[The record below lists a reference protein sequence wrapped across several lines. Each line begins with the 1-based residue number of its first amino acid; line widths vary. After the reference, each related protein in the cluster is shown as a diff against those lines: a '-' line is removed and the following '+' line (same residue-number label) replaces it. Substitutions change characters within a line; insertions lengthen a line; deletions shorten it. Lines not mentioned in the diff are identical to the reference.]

1 MRRPEA
7 SLVGRLERPWT
18 EEALKTAVGEI
29 VAASGFDRFALMTIP
44 STDEAGA
51 EMRPILS
58 NWENEFRIG
67 FERQGLHRFS
77 PVVRA
82 LVGGSLPFVWDA
94 EFVYGYDPDDPDG
107 SPPQGRF
114 LAAHGCLSGAYC
126 PVHGISGFTGVLA
139 VSGRGPAIAEAEA
152 DGLQLLAF
160 AAFGVLA
167 ACRYEENRRNNP
179 LTGRERDCLKL
190 AMLGKT
196 SSEIGTILKLSE
208 HTISQYLTSAT
219 RKLDASNRTHAVA
232 LAAQLGYLS

>member
-1 MRRPEA
+1 MNRPEA
-7 SLVGRLERPWT
+7 SFVGRLERPWS
-18 EEALKTAVGEI
+18 EKALRDAVGEI
-29 VAASGFDRFALMTIP
+29 VGSAGFDRFALMTIP

-51 EMRPILS
+51 EMRPLLS
-58 NWENEFRIG
+58 NWEDEFRLG
-67 FERQGLHRFS
+67 FERLGLHRFS

-82 LVGGSLPFVWDA
+82 LISGSLPFIWDV
-94 EFVYGYDPDDPDG
+94 EFIYGFDPDDPNG
-107 SPPQGRF
+107 SPPPGRF
-114 LAAHGCLSGAYC
+114 LAAHGCQSGVYC

-139 VSGRGPAIAEAEA
+139 VAGPRPAMGEAEA

-179 LTGRERDCLKL
+179 LTNRERDCLKL

-196 SSEIGTILKLSE
+196 SPEIGTILNLSE

>member
-1 MRRPEA
+1 MNRPEA
-7 SLVGRLERPWT
+7 SLLGRLERPWT
-18 EEALKTAVGEI
+18 EAALRKAVGEI
-29 VAASGFDRFALMTIP
+29 VAGSGFERFALMTIP

-58 NWENEFRIG
+58 NWDDEFRVG
-67 FERQGLHRFS
+67 FERFGLHRFS
-77 PVVRA
+77 PVLRA
-82 LVGGSLPFVWDA
+82 LIGGTLPFVWDV
-94 EFVYGYDPDDPDG
+94 EFVYGFDPDDPDG
-107 SPPQGRF
+107 SPAPGRF
-114 LAAHGCLSGAYC
+114 LAAHGCQSGVYC
-126 PVHGISGFTGVLA
+126 PVHGITGFTGVLA
-139 VSGRGPAIAEAEA
+139 VAGRSAAVGEAEA

-160 AAFGVLA
+160 TAFGALA
-167 ACRYEENRRNNP
+167 ACRFEENRRNNP